1 MWIFRVVIMLVAG
14 IPIFSFLGAVL
25 LYTVRPVGAL
35 LFDWSAITFD
45 HYLSVA
51 TDEYTL
57 GLAVNTFLYV
67 AASLTVG
74 SILTVTFTWL
84 VQRSDLPYRHLIP
97 SIMIIPLAI
106 PGAFIAFGWVLLASP
121 RTGLLNLW
129 LRGLL
134 GMSGTGPL
142 DIYTYWGMVLLTS
155 LNLVPSMFF
164 MLNSQ
169 LRNMDSALEE
179 AGSVCGAPVH
189 SVARYITLPMMT
201 PALAASG
208 IYFLIQL
215 IETFEIPLVLGLNAN
230 FRVFSTHIFFLAR
243 PDLDEPQYGVAAVFA
258 TFLTIGGLGLTY
270 FYMRL
275 TRASYKYITI
285 RGQRSAPHPV
295 RLGRWKVAAVG
306 FVCLYLAVKVVLPFI
321 ALLWMSLFEIWRPP
335 SLEALGQVSLKN
347 YAYVLQDPR
356 WGRAFANT
364 VILVV
369 AASTGNVLLAGLIA
383 WAAVRDPSARARW
396 LLDWLAFLP
405 RSLPNI
411 VMALAVLVLLLR
423 TPLYGTIWVIVIA
436 HIFNYLAYTSRVFIS
451 SVIQIHPE
459 LEEAA
464 RLSGV
469 RRAGVLRWIV
479 LPLLRPAILN
489 AWLWVAAHSIRDFT
503 YPLML
508 GTMQNMVIA
517 NLLWQTW
524 VIVQMER
531 AAAITV
537 MLMGMLF
544 LFVIPHY
551 YLTRRHRV

>member
-1 MWIFRVVIMLVAG
+1 
-14 IPIFSFLGAVL
+14 
-25 LYTVRPVGAL
+25 
-35 LFDWSAITFD
+35 
-45 HYLSVA
+45 
-51 TDEYTL
+51 
-57 GLAVNTFLYV
+57 
-67 AASLTVG
+67 
-74 SILTVTFTWL
+74 
-84 VQRSDLPYRHLIP
+84 
-97 SIMIIPLAI
+97 
-106 PGAFIAFGWVLLASP
+106 
-121 RTGLLNLW
+121 
-129 LRGLL
+129 
-134 GMSGTGPL
+134 
-142 DIYTYWGMVLLTS
+142 
-155 LNLVPSMFF
+155 
-164 MLNSQ
+164 
-169 LRNMDSALEE
+169 
-179 AGSVCGAPVH
+179 
-189 SVARYITLPMMT
+189 
-201 PALAASG
+201 
-208 IYFLIQL
+208 
-215 IETFEIPLVLGLNAN
+215 
-230 FRVFSTHIFFLAR
+230 
-243 PDLDEPQYGVAAVFA
+243 
-258 TFLTIGGLGLTY
+258 
-270 FYMRL
+270 
-275 TRASYKYITI
+275 
-285 RGQRSAPHPV
+285 
-295 RLGRWKVAAVG
+295 
-306 FVCLYLAVKVVLPFI
+306 
-321 ALLWMSLFEIWRPP
+321 
-335 SLEALGQVSLKN
+335 LGQVSLKN

-551 YLTRRHRV
+551 YFMRRHKV